1 MNYTNLERSLK
12 ESGNLRKAVNM
23 DIVSTLFITQIPY
36 YIVLF
41 FAIREIRKLKKYNL
55 KTLIY

>member
-1 MNYTNLERSLK
+1 
-12 ESGNLRKAVNM
+12 M
-23 DIVSTLFITQIPY
+23 DVVSTLFITQIPY

>member
-1 MNYTNLERSLK
+1 MN
-12 ESGNLRKAVNM
+12 V
-23 DIVSTLFITQIPY
+23 VFVLFITQIPY

-41 FAIREIRKLKKYNL
+41 FAIREIRKLKKYDL